1 MSLDERRRHRRY
13 PLQLP
18 VKLHQGNE
26 ELEAHIVNASSSGCL
41 LTLSVPLE
49 PGVTLEASIP
59 ELMVPRSRLH
69 ILRCQSTPTGYI
81 VAACF
86 DAPVVDEPSTTF
98 FSDGPQAPAPVK
110 LRWLN

>member
-1 MSLDERRRHRRY
+1 MSTDDRRRHRRY

-18 VKLHQGNE
+18 IKLHLGNE
-26 ELEAHIVNASSSGCL
+26 ELEAHIVNASASGCL
-41 LTLSVPLE
+41 MMASVPLE

-69 ILRCQSTPTGYI
+69 ILRCQSASPGYL

-86 DAPVVDEPSTTF
+86 DVPVADEPITLLSE
-98 FSDGPQAPAPVK
+98 GPQAPAATK
-110 LRWLN
+110 SRWLN